1 MLTEKVDDDAAFVLV
16 CNFAFPSSVFE
27 VGHDLENFR
36 EESQPKTRTSRAT
49 SSSSAQI
56 LPGTMCFDNNV
67 MIE

>member
-1 MLTEKVDDDAAFVLV
+1 MLMEKVDDAAFVLV

-36 EESQPKTRTSRAT
+36 EESQPKTSRAT